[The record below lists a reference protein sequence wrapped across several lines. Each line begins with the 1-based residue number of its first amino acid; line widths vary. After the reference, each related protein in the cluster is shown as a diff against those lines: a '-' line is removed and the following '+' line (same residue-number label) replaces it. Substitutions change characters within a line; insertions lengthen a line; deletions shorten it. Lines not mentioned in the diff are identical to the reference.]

1 MASPAFLPA
10 YLVVGADEFKRQFV
24 IERLNKQIAKL
35 GDLDFN
41 REVFQ
46 GASTDADALVTS
58 CNTLPFSCDYRLVM
72 VRDADKMPK
81 ATNEAVVSYLAAPSE
96 TTILCLEATKLAKNT
111 RLYKAV
117 AKVGK
122 KAVIDCAPKSR
133 KDLPAQVRDF
143 ALSNG
148 VTITQRGA
156 EELIDLVGES
166 TVHLDAELK
175 KMAAVLGK
183 GTTIDVGQVDELV
196 TRTSE
201 VKPWTLSDALAKR
214 DAKEAALLLS
224 RMQDQSRFGLL
235 TMCLNRIRELLV
247 AKDLHSGSARALAQE
262 LGKQEWQVRNLPR
275 WAGNFTQREL
285 EDALVKGA
293 DLDRAMKSGGDQ
305 ELLFEQWV
313 LGICARPAHGREI
326 G

>member
-81 ATNEAVVSYLAAPSE
+81 ATSEAVVSYLAAPSE

-133 KDLPAQVRDF
+133 RDLPAQVRDF

-175 KMAAVLGK
+175 KMAAVLGR
-183 GTTIDVGQVDELV
+183 GTTIDVRQVDELV

-201 VKPWTLSDALAKR
+201 VKPWALSDAIAKR
-214 DAKEAALLLS
+214 DAREAALLLS
-224 RMQDQSRFGLL
+224 RMRDQSRFGLL

-247 AKDLHSGSARALAQE
+247 AKDLHPASARALAQE

-285 EDALVKGA
+285 EGALVKGA

-313 LGICARPAHGREI
+313 LGICARPAHSGEI